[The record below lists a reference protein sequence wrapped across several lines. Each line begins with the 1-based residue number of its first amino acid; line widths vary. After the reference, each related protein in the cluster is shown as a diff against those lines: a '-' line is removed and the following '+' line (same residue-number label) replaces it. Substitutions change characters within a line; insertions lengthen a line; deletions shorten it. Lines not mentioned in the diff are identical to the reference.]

1 MAIRERLHQLLC
13 VRFHFANVSSVRNT
27 MAQSGAIISGSA
39 ALVILQ
45 PQQEPNDIDFYVPPR
60 GLAQLLKF
68 VLDHGYELTV
78 PVPGRGGEGGYP
90 RKIVLKLVHPI
101 TASRVDIVV
110 PTKNVVEEVTEFH
123 STVVMNYITSYGLV
137 SLYPSW
143 TMSGVGAISKKGA
156 VASGCIQKYH
166 NRGYTIVND
175 PSVLPMGG
183 EGQYLGLQAKRST
196 FDDETLFIPFDDV
209 APNLPT
215 FDAREIRWTLGE
227 DEREINQTTNLE

>member
-1 MAIRERLHQLLC
+1 MASHQQELQISMAIRERLHQLLC
-13 VRFHFANVSSVRNT
+13 VRFHFANVNSVRNT

-39 ALVILQ
+39 ALAILR
-45 PQQEPNDIDFYVPPR
+45 PQQKPNDIDFYVPPR

-68 VLDHGYELTV
+68 VLVHRYELTV
-78 PVPGRGGEGGYP
+78 PVPGEGGYP
-90 RKIVLKLVHPI
+90 QRIVLKLMHPI
-101 TASRVDIVV
+101 SASRIDIIV
-110 PTKNVVEEVTEFH
+110 PTKNVVEEVTKFH

-143 TMSGVGAISKKGA
+143 TMSGVGTIAKKGA
-156 VASGCIQKYH
+156 EASGCIQKYR

-183 EGQYLGLQAKRST
+183 DGQFLGPQAKRST

-209 APNLPT
+209 APKLPT
-215 FDAREIRWTLGE
+215 FEAREISWTLGE
-227 DEREINQTTNLE
+227 NS